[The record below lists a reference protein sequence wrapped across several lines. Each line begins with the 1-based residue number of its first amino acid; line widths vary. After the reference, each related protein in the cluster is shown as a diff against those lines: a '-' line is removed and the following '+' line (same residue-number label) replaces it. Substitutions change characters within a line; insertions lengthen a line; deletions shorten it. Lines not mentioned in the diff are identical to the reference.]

1 MEKGTKLPKIVLW
14 ALFSISIVYF
24 ILLLTSI
31 ENQVNPGAKAE
42 NLISLGIY
50 WTEILTLTGAAIA
63 LFYAVKGMFSDKKQA
78 LSSLG
83 ILGAFALVIIIAY
96 VLSPADIPQFFGV
109 EKFVAD
115 GSLTPSISRWVS
127 TGLITTYILAS
138 IAILLV
144 IGFSSVKI
152 FKRS

>member
-1 MEKGTKLPKIVLW
+1 MEKGTKLPKIILWVL
-14 ALFSISIVYF
+14 FGISIVYF

-50 WTEILTLTGAAIA
+50 WTEILTITGAAIA

-83 ILGAFALVIIIAY
+83 ILGAFALIIIIA
-96 VLSPADIPQFFGV
+96 DR
-109 EKFVAD
+109 K
-115 GSLTPSISRWVS
+115 
-127 TGLITTYILAS
+127 
-138 IAILLV
+138 
-144 IGFSSVKI
+144 SVV
-152 FKRS
+152 

>member
-1 MEKGTKLPKIVLW
+1 MDKSTKLPKIVLW
-14 ALFSISIVYF
+14 VLFGISIIYF

-42 NLISLGIY
+42 SLITLGIY
-50 WTEILTLTGAAIA
+50 WTEFLTAVGAFVA
-63 LFYAVKGMFSDKKQA
+63 LFYAIKGMLSNKKQA
-78 LSSLG
+78 MSSLA
-83 ILGAFALVIIIAY
+83 ILGGFALIIIISYA
-96 VLSPADIPQFFGV
+96 LSPAEIPQFFGV

-115 GSLTPSISRWVS
+115 GSLTPSVSRWVS

-138 IAILLV
+138 IAALLV
-144 IGFSSVKI
+144 VGFSAVKI